1 MSWFGSIS
9 LGSQLIS
16 TFTDPLSVAATIGGP
31 DGVVV
36 VAAVGVAMFNVIT
49 NGAAIITAVST
60 NAAYDDEYFFFFIVI
75 FYSHTQKRKR
85 ER

>member
-36 VAAVGVAMFNVIT
+36 VAAVRVAMFNVIT